1 MLLLVDIRNVV
12 RQIYFFSGEYFKKS
26 GRWGRL
32 YERINKID
40 ARLPANKENPLNLQ
54 PMNDHNMTAPIKLL
68 AICGSTRQSSS
79 NHHLIRAIT
88 ELSAGTF
95 AVQLLDTLTD
105 IPHFNPDQDLD
116 PRMAPEAVQH
126 FRAQLAGAD
135 AVLIC
140 TPEYAIGVPGTLK
153 NAIDWTVSSMHFS
166 QKPVALIT
174 AGTSG
179 YKAHQSLLGTLL
191 IIESKIAAD
200 AQLVIPSVKTKV
212 SSSGLITDEATE
224 TQVRKLIHA
233 LAGVAIGK
241 DTELL
246 PAPSLF

>member
-1 MLLLVDIRNVV
+1 
-12 RQIYFFSGEYFKKS
+12 
-26 GRWGRL
+26 
-32 YERINKID
+32 
-40 ARLPANKENPLNLQ
+40 
-54 PMNDHNMTAPIKLL
+54 MTAPIKLL

-88 ELSAGTF
+88 ELSAGIF
-95 AVQLLDTLTD
+95 AVQQLETLTD
-105 IPHFNPDQDLD
+105 IPHFNPDLD
-116 PRMAPEAVQH
+116 MDPGAAPAPVQH
-126 FRAQLAGAD
+126 FRALLAAAG

-212 SSSGLITDEATE
+212 SSNGLITDLS
-224 TQVRKLIHA
+224 LIH
-233 LAGVAIGK
+233 I
-241 DTELL
+241 
-246 PAPSLF
+246 